1 MTLEEIWNSDETV
14 ADKLGIGIPAWV
26 EQEIGVSTVASIV
39 QSGCNSG
46 SYMPAVTYWQA
57 IETMAAHGDNVLQYI
72 EDVLGELPSP
82 FDRYESVSWGGMAVF
97 YLSHAVELWASD
109 TLALLTMEG
118 DD

>member
-14 ADKLGIGIPAWV
+14 AATLGGSIPHWV
-26 EQEIGVSTVASIV
+26 DQEIGVSTVASIV

-46 SYMPAVTYWQA
+46 AYMPAVTYYRA
-57 IETMAAHGDNVLQYI
+57 TDIMAAHGDDVLQYI
-72 EDVLGELPSP
+72 ENVLGELPSA
-82 FDRYESVSWGGMAVF
+82 FDTYESVSWGGMAVF
-97 YLSHAVELWASD
+97 YLSLAVELWAGD

>member
-14 ADKLGIGIPAWV
+14 AAKLGLSIPHWID
-26 EQEIGVSTVASIV
+26 QEIGVSTVASIV

-46 SYMPAVTYWQA
+46 AYMPAVTYYKA
-57 IETMAAHGDNVLQYI
+57 TDTMAAHGDDVLQYI
-72 EDVLGELPSP
+72 EDMLGELPSP
-82 FDRYESVSWGGMAVF
+82 FDRYESVSWGGMACF
-97 YLSHAVELWASD
+97 YLSLAVELWAGD

>member
-14 ADKLGIGIPAWV
+14 AAKLGLSIPHWIDS
-26 EQEIGVSTVASIV
+26 EIGVSTVASIV

-46 SYMPAVTYWQA
+46 AYMPAVTYWQA
-57 IETMAAHGDNVLQYI
+57 KETMGANGDDVLQYI
-72 EDVLGELPSP
+72 EDILGELPSP
-82 FDRYESVSWGGMAVF
+82 FDRYESVSWGGMACF
-97 YLSHAVELWASD
+97 YLSLAVELWAGD